1 MEILLA
7 FIWGAALGS
16 IAHFALPARDTRG
29 FVLAPVVGAVAGG
42 ATWLALTWAGLTT
55 GDAVLWL
62 SAAIA
67 PFVVF
72 PGVALLTRARRSRD
86 AREEAGL
93 RTA

>member
-7 FIWGAALGS
+7 FIWGGAVGT

-29 FVLAPVVGAVAGG
+29 FVLAPIVGAVAGG
-42 ATWLALTWAGLTT
+42 ATWLALTWADLTT
-55 GDAVLWL
+55 LDAALWL
-62 SAAIA
+62 AAAVA

-72 PGVALLTRARRSRD
+72 PGVALLTRARRRHD
-86 AREEAGL
+86 AREEASL